1 MSKELILVT
10 HCDGGGEKH
19 PADETIPFAYRG
31 GNYELDTCVAHASE
45 FDAHISYLIDVARKA
60 KRGKRAAKPTA
71 PISGEPQPVRQRTSE
86 KDGYEQRKKIRAW
99 ARKNG
104 WPDQSDIGIIKRE
117 VQDAYYAAH
126 PGEEPS

>member
-1 MSKELILVT
+1 MSKELVMVT
-10 HCDGGGEKH
+10 HCDGEGEKH
-19 PADETIPFAYRG
+19 PAEETIPFAWRG
-31 GNYELDTCVAHASE
+31 QAFELDACSAHAVE
-45 FDAHISYLIDVARKA
+45 FGEHMQRLINVARKA
-60 KRGKRAAKPTA
+60 KRGKRKPAATPV
-71 PISGEPQPVRQRTSE
+71 SGEPQRQRASE

-117 VQDAYYAAH
+117 VQDAYYEAH